1 MDKIKAQLLS
11 PVAELFD
18 LPADL
23 VAGLPHLEMIGQR
36 EVYLAPHAG
45 LLSYTD
51 TQIDCNTAHGVVQVN
66 GRALTLLVMTAQEVR
81 IGGHINS
88 VMWVN

>member
-1 MDKIKAQLLS
+1 MEKIKTQLLS

-36 EVYLAPHAG
+36 EVYLTPHAG
-45 LLSYTD
+45 LLSYSE
-51 TQIDCNTAHGVVQVN
+51 TQIDCNTGHGVLQIN
-66 GRALTLLVMTAQEVR
+66 GERLTLLVMTAQEVR
-81 IGGHINS
+81 IGGHIS
-88 VMWVN
+88 GILWVN

>member
-1 MDKIKAQLLS
+1 MEKIKAQLLS

-36 EVYLAPHAG
+36 EVFVAPHAG

-51 TQIDCNTAHGVVQVN
+51 TQIDINTAHGVVQVN
-66 GRALTLLVMTAQEVR
+66 GHALTLLVMTAQEVR
-81 IGGHINS
+81 IGGRIVS
-88 VMWVN
+88 VEWVN